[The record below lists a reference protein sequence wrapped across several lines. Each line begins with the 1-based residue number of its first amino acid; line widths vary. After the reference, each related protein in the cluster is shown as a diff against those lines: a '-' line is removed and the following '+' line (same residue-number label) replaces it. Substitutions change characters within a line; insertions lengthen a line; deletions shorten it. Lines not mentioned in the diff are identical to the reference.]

1 VIGPA
6 VNLTARIESMCRQLG
21 QQLLLSSDFVG
32 EGGIAARSFGR
43 HALKGVG
50 ADQELFVPISPAVGP
65 G

>member
-1 VIGPA
+1 
-6 VNLTARIESMCRQLG
+6 MCRQLG

-32 EGGIAARSFGR
+32 DGGIAARSFGR